1 MIERERKFLLRYL
14 PKEFNYISKI
24 TQGYLMLDDDRHVRV
39 RLIEN
44 GDKVSGFLCYKQIL
58 SDTDKH
64 EFEFEISEIEAR
76 QLLETTNFV
85 VSKIRYQRSKEETKE
100 VIDYYP
106 DFKFY
111 VAEIEYENTLETI
124 PEWSSTEVT
133 GNKHYSNIYLA
144 KLK

>member
-1 MIERERKFLLRYL
+1 MIERERKFLLKYL

-44 GDKVSGFLCYKQIL
+44 GDKMSGAICYKQVL
-58 SDTDKH
+58 SETDKR
-64 EFEFEISEIEAR
+64 EFEFDISEIEAK
-76 QLLETTNFV
+76 QLLETTNFIV
-85 VSKIRYQRSKEETKE
+85 NKIRYQRSEKETKE

-106 DFKFY
+106 DFMFY
-111 VAEIEYENTLETI
+111 VAEVEYDNNLDVI
-124 PEWSSTEVT
+124 PEYCSTEVT
-133 GNKHYSNIYLA
+133 GNKNYSNIYLS